1 MNSPAPAS
9 TFAPAPL
16 AWGRIAVITLIA
28 LGAYVGV
35 RRLPTGTNL
44 SHMDFRVSGEN
55 SIQFCDPANPQFL
68 PVVDVRSP
76 VAMRVTP
83 DQAPVQGR
91 WLTLTLN
98 LQTSS
103 GKPIAPEDLVV
114 AHTRKLHIMIVDPTL
129 EDYQHVHPEPGAAP
143 GTWQVTFQPHKSGLY
158 RIFADFTPAA
168 TNLGLYANTDL
179 EVAASSEGTPP
190 VAVTAS
196 EHLNFQLTPSAPFRA
211 GQPTDLKL
219 SVTRADGG
227 AIPLEPVMGA
237 FAHVVAFDEARSGF
251 AHLHPMEVDLLQP
264 PDAHHPEL
272 NFQVTIPNPGR
283 YVIWSQMNVGGTEV
297 FRPFWFEVA
306 E

>member
-1 MNSPAPAS
+1 MNSPAS
-9 TFAPAPL
+9 APSVAPTSL
-16 AWGRIAVITLIA
+16 AWGRIAAITLIA

-35 RRLPTGTNL
+35 RLLPTGTNL
-44 SHMDFRVSGEN
+44 SHMDFQVSGEN
-55 SIQFCDPANPQFL
+55 SIQFCDPSNPQFL

-76 VAMRVTP
+76 VSMRVTP
-83 DQAPVQGR
+83 DQAPVQGQEI
-91 WLTLTLN
+91 TLTLK

-129 EDYQHVHPEPGAAP
+129 EDYQHVHPEPGETP
-143 GTWQVTFQPHKSGLY
+143 GTWQVSFQPHRSGLY

-168 TNLGLYANTDL
+168 TNLGLYANADL
-179 EVAASSEGTPP
+179 EVAASPEVVPP
-190 VAVTAS
+190 VEVAAA
-196 EHLNFQLTPSAPFRA
+196 EDLHFRLTPSAPFRA
-211 GQPTDLKL
+211 GQVTDLKL

-227 AIPLEPVMGA
+227 SIPLEPVMGA

-272 NFQVTIPNPGR
+272 NFQVTIPSPGR